1 MERILKLAHT
11 GERANIGYTL
21 LDAKNYLQARRQW
34 NMVYGEIG
42 SLNASE
48 FFQTQLLDNPSFYQA
63 YQHIAPIVLI
73 NHFQD
78 STIIGVHPYLGPPS
92 YTMKQLSHSNG
103 YLKPFLKYTA
113 AYNYYFFVCL
123 MR

>member
-1 MERILKLAHT
+1 
-11 GERANIGYTL
+11 
-21 LDAKNYLQARRQW
+21 
-34 NMVYGEIG
+34 MVYGEIG
-42 SLNASE
+42 SFNASE

-78 STIIGVHPYLGPPS
+78 STIIGVHPYLGHPF

-113 AYNYYFFVCL
+113 SYNFFVCL